1 MAGVGASMG
10 AYGELTG
17 EGKEGER
24 REEAGARLGGSMG
37 RGGLQEGHRGC
48 SLTATAMC
56 YIRAICCSLF
66 RAEREVEER
75 KRKEET
81 EGKKEKKKTKI
92 GKISEI

>member
-1 MAGVGASMG
+1 MAGVGAPMG

-24 REEAGARLGGSMG
+24 CEEAGARLGGGMG
-37 RGGLQEGHRGC
+37 RGRAAGGAPGLQPH
-48 SLTATAMC
+48 
-56 YIRAICCSLF
+56 CCSLF